1 MSTPISSLD
10 GAQDDQQPALRHL
23 VRSGAPA
30 AEPPI
35 PLTDEGAIRLASL
48 LMCDRDRVSVR
59 SMMNQSLDG
68 AATGADGTSASLGNP
83 TDFFALTVLR
93 ALADIIVVGAA
104 TVRAEDYRRPSGRA
118 CVREL
123 GLRPSGREFPALAV
137 LTRSGDL
144 PRSLDPSWPT
154 YLLTPASQ
162 RDRVVERSGFP
173 AARVLACEGPADAVG
188 ALGAA
193 GYRAIQVEGGPSVLA
208 PWLADGVVNE
218 LVWSTSFVT
227 VGGDY
232 SRISAGQ
239 EHERRWRLEDLFV
252 GPEAMVSRYVPRTTP
267 AAPEPGRA

>member
-1 MSTPISSLD
+1 MSTPISTLH
-10 GAQDDQQPALRHL
+10 GATDEQRPALHHV
-23 VRSGAPA
+23 VRAGATV

-35 PLTDEGAIRLASL
+35 PLTDEGATRLASL
-48 LMCDRDRVSVR
+48 LACDPARVWVR

-93 ALADIIVVGAA
+93 ALADVIVVGAA

-137 LTRSGDL
+137 LTRTGDL

-154 YLLTPASQ
+154 YLLTPATE
-162 RDRVVERSGFP
+162 RAAVIERSGFP
-173 AARVLACEGPADAVG
+173 PAHVLACEVPKDAVA
-188 ALGAA
+188 ALSDA

-208 PWLADGVVNE
+208 AWLADGVVNE

-232 SRISAGQ
+232 SRISTGQ
-239 EHERRWRLEDLFV
+239 GHDRRWRLDDLFV
-252 GPEAMVSRYVPRTTP
+252 GPDAMVSRYVPRTTS
-267 AAPEPGRA
+267 APSEPGRA